1 MPGQDG
7 AEEPPEY
14 PATGDLQAI
23 AGEKTDIAAAGAD
36 VAQDHECSGAAVPA
50 IADVRARRAFAHGM
64 QFQRLDQLF

>member
-23 AGEKTDIAAAGAD
+23 AGEKTDIAGRGNSILE
-36 VAQDHECSGAAVPA
+36 Q
-50 IADVRARRAFAHGM
+50 
-64 QFQRLDQLF
+64 